1 MMDNIDDVPKK
12 RFRALK
18 ETKKEKLQ
26 VTKLYNKNVTKKS
39 FQVNDLVW
47 KMILPSGMR
56 SNRFGKWSPS

>member
-26 VTKLYNKNVTKKS
+26 VTKLYNKNVTEKS

-47 KMILPSGMR
+47 KMILPLGMR